1 MNIKEILSDLV
12 SCCVY
17 YYEKYNYIFYNKNI
31 IISTYIKDMLMMH
44 IYEYYVS
51 NTNTEYVYDMFLMT
65 EPFDKLFI
73 LDRDTISL
81 GDMLYVI
88 DEYID
93 KANASIT
100 LTSDINIIS
109 LSKHPIE
116 NYVTIDSNWI
126 KQILNLYLY

>member
-1 MNIKEILSDLV
+1 MNIKEILSDLM

-44 IYEYYVS
+44 IYEYYAS

-81 GDMLYVI
+81 GDMLDVI

-93 KANASIT
+93 KANASII

-116 NYVTIDSNWI
+116 NYVTIDFNWI

>member
-1 MNIKEILSDLV
+1 MNIQQLLTVISK
-12 SCCVY
+12 CCIY
-17 YYEKYNYIFYNKNI
+17 YYKRYNYIFYDKNI
-31 IISTYIKDMLMMH
+31 IIPNHIESIMAKH

-81 GDMLYVI
+81 GDMLDVI

-93 KANASIT
+93 KTNASII

-116 NYVTIDSNWI
+116 NYVTIDFNWI